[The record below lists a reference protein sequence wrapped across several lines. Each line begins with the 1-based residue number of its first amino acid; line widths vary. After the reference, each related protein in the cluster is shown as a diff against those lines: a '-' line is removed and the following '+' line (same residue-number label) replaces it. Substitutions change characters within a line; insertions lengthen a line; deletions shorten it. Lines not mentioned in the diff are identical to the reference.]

1 MNDKKI
7 DANRKETETKRSRK
21 VKRTFMKT
29 YQTFRHNANVKLA
42 QKIAN
47 HLPSIIITEEKRN
60 GFSDSLSQLKF

>member
-1 MNDKKI
+1 
-7 DANRKETETKRSRK
+7 
-21 VKRTFMKT
+21 MKT

-60 GFSDSLSQLKF
+60 GFSDSLSQLKL